1 VSEDPQEPELRL
13 LRQRVVDLEADNIA
27 LRERAERLER
37 LRADISLSGFVHS
50 LALDVALGEA
60 TMPDHVVTP
69 VAISASSYLV
79 PNRDGIGLRFHTP
92 ELGDAT
98 AVSSTS
104 LELAKVPA
112 PEGRAPRSL
121 YAILQHKQLAYG
133 AAAVTGDPEGQLIA
147 EIGKML
153 AESGAWTMPFL
164 AGAAGRIGELE
175 LKLAESAADDERSK
189 AATALVELARSLA
202 DRTQFVV
209 GDLQALA
216 AALDATTPGVPPVGE
231 R

>member
-1 VSEDPQEPELRL
+1 VSEPQERELGL
-13 LRQRVVDLEADNIA
+13 LRQRVVDLEADNFG
-27 LRERAERLER
+27 LRERLQRLEQ

-69 VAISASSYLV
+69 VAISASTYLV

-98 AVSSTS
+98 ALSSTS

-121 YAILQHKQLAYG
+121 YAILQQKQLAYG
-133 AAAVTGDPEGQLIA
+133 AAAGSGDLEGRLIA
-147 EIGKML
+147 EIGKVL

-164 AGAAGRIGELE
+164 AAAAARIGELE
-175 LKLAESAADDERSK
+175 LKVAADEERSK
-189 AATALVELARSLA
+189 AATALVELARSLV
-202 DRTQFVV
+202 DRVHFVA
-209 GDLQALA
+209 GDLHSLA
-216 AALDATTPGVPPVGE
+216 AALDATTLGVPQS
-231 R
+231 

>member
-1 VSEDPQEPELRL
+1 VSEPQERELGL
-13 LRQRVVDLEADNIA
+13 LRQRVVDLEADKFA
-27 LRERAERLER
+27 LQERVQRLER

-69 VAISASSYLV
+69 VAISASTYLV
-79 PNRDGIGLRFHTP
+79 PTGDGIGLRFHTP

-98 AVSSTS
+98 ALSSTS

-112 PEGRAPRSL
+112 QEGRVPRSL

-133 AAAVTGDPEGQLIA
+133 AASGDLEGRLIA

-153 AESGAWTMPFL
+153 AESSAWTMPFL
-164 AGAAGRIGELE
+164 AAAAARIGELE
-175 LKLAESAADDERSK
+175 LKLAESVADEKRSK
-189 AATALVELARSLA
+189 AAAALVELTGTLV
-202 DRTQFVV
+202 DRVRFVA
-209 GDLQALA
+209 GDLHALA
-216 AALDATTPGVPPVGE
+216 AALDATSPGVPQC
-231 R
+231 